1 MHTIIYV
8 YIYIYMHTI
17 IYAYIYI
24 YIYIYIY
31 THAYKA
37 CQQINVNTALVEKHL
52 DIILVA

>member
-1 MHTIIYV
+1 
-8 YIYIYMHTI
+8 MHTI
-17 IYAYIYI
+17 IYAYIYT
-24 YIYIYIY
+24 YIY

>member
-1 MHTIIYV
+1 
-8 YIYIYMHTI
+8 MHTI
-17 IYAYIYI
+17 IYA
-24 YIYIYIY
+24 YIYIY